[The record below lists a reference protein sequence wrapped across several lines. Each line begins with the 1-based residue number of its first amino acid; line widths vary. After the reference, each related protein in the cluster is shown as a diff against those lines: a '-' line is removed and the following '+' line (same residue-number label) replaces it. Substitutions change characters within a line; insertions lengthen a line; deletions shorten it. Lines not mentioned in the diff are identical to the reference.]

1 MQGRRSPAKGLL
13 LFGPPGTGKTL
24 IGRCIASQVKATFF
38 SISSADLMSKWLGDG
53 EKLVRT
59 LFEVATHMQPSVI
72 FIDEIDAIMSVRKA
86 DGKLHCKDA
95 RCCVRFWCESIA
107 VCSVIDAAKHHE
119 TPGDASSM
127 LLL

>member
-1 MQGRRSPAKGLL
+1 MVGMQGRRSPAKGLL

-53 EKLVRT
+53 EKLVRA

-86 DGKLHCKDA
+86 DGKWGA
-95 RCCVRFWCESIA
+95 WMQV
-107 VCSVIDAAKHHE
+107 V
-119 TPGDASSM
+119 M
-127 LLL
+127 